1 MITSNT
7 KKPFG
12 GKVATLET
20 PSFSCF
26 VSTAKDGLF
35 RNQSMVIFDTTG
47 GFSNRKVAA
56 KLVYNDLLDSNA
68 RLGLHDAIIHTIDE
82 SGMNGVTLIE
92 TLGTLFEG
100 LQREGIGT
108 PIIDEAWWNSKIGL
122 K

>member
-7 KKPFG
+7 KKLFG
-12 GKVATLET
+12 GKVATIET

-35 RNQSMVIFDTTG
+35 QKQSVIIFDITG
-47 GFSNRKVAA
+47 GFSNRQVVA
-56 KLVYNDLLDSNA
+56 KLIYNELLDSDA

-82 SGMNGVTLIE
+82 SGMNGIPLLE
-92 TLGTLFEG
+92 ALNTLFEG

-108 PIIDEAWWNSKIGL
+108 AVIDETWWNSKA
-122 K
+122 

>member
-12 GKVATLET
+12 GKVATIET

-26 VSTAKDGLF
+26 ISTAKDGF
-35 RNQSMVIFDTTG
+35 FKKQSMVIFDTTG
-47 GFSNRKVAA
+47 GFSNRQVAA

-82 SGMNGVTLIE
+82 SGMNGIPLLE
-92 TLGTLFEG
+92 TLNTLFEG

-108 PIIDEAWWNSKIGL
+108 AVIEETWWTSKA
-122 K
+122 